1 MKFQKENFYDPF
13 LKILSVKNNYL
24 SFFMSV
30 TFDQVITDVDQHL
43 WIDSLE
49 LNEQNLS
56 TNSSSNWEIKKSTL
70 QGGLQQGVDLIEV
83 NNGVFSY
90 AVVPTRGMGIWRGSY
105 SGKTLGWDSPVKD
118 LVHPTFIEL
127 NDRGGLGWLKGFNEW
142 IVRCGLSS
150 NGAPGNDVIIDNNG
164 NKAEVFLPLHGKI
177 ANIPARF
184 VEVQVEVGTSTILR
198 IRGIVEETM
207 LFGPALRL
215 TTEISTELGSNKLTI
230 VDEVTNLNSTPEE
243 IEMLYHC
250 NYGPPFL
257 EEGSKLV
264 APVKRASPRDR
275 RARENV
281 TTMSEFCG
289 PTNGY
294 VEQVYFYELLGDS
307 TGESKVMLRNKAGNL
322 GTSMIFSLE
331 QMPCF
336 SLWKNTA
343 SLKNGYV
350 TGLEPGSNF
359 PNPKRFEREN
369 GRVVLL
375 EPLQSRKYK
384 LSLEVQVGSDA
395 VREVE
400 REINQLQGSTSP
412 EILEFAPEHLSA
424 AT

>member
-1 MKFQKENFYDPF
+1 
-13 LKILSVKNNYL
+13 
-24 SFFMSV
+24 
-30 TFDQVITDVDQHL
+30 
-43 WIDSLE
+43 
-49 LNEQNLS
+49 
-56 TNSSSNWEIKKSTL
+56 
-70 QGGLQQGVDLIEV
+70 
-83 NNGVFSY
+83 
-90 AVVPTRGMGIWRGSY
+90 
-105 SGKTLGWDSPVKD
+105 
-118 LVHPTFIEL
+118 HPAFIEL
-127 NDRGGLGWLKGFNEW
+127 NDRGGLGRLKGFNEW

-150 NGAPGNDVIIDNNG
+150 NGAPGNDVIVDNNG

-184 VEVQVEVGTSTILR
+184 VEVQVEVGAPTILR

-230 VDEVTNLNSTPEE
+230 VDEVTNLNTTPEE

-264 APVKRASPRDR
+264 APVKSVAPRDQ
-275 RARENV
+275 RAREDLK
-281 TTMSEFCG
+281 TLSDFRG

-307 TGESKVMLRNKAGNL
+307 SGESKVMLRNKAGDL
-322 GTSMIFSLE
+322 GTSMSFSLE
-331 QMPCF
+331 KMPCF

-359 PNPKRFEREN
+359 PNPKCFEREN

-375 EPLQSRKYK
+375 EPLMSRKFGI
-384 LSLEVQVGSDA
+384 SLEVYVGGEA
-395 VREVE
+395 VNEVE
-400 REINQLQGSTSP
+400 KEINKLQGSTSP
-412 EILEFAPEHLSA
+412 EILEFAPKNLSA

>member
-1 MKFQKENFYDPF
+1 
-13 LKILSVKNNYL
+13 
-24 SFFMSV
+24 MSS
-30 TFDQVITDVDQHL
+30 TFHQVITDVDQNL

-70 QGGLQQGVDLIEV
+70 QGGLQQGIDLIEV
-83 NNGVFSY
+83 NNGNFSF

-105 SGKTLGWDSPVKD
+105 SGKNLGWDSPVKD
-118 LVHPTFIEL
+118 LVHPAFIEL

-150 NGAPGNDVIIDNNG
+150 NGAPGNDVIVDNNG

-184 VEVQVEVGTSTILR
+184 VEVQVEVGTPTILR

-230 VDEVTNLNSTPEE
+230 VDEVTNLNTTPEE

-257 EEGSKLV
+257 EEGSQLV
-264 APVKRASPRDR
+264 APVRLAAPRDQ
-275 RARENV
+275 RAREDL
-281 TTMSEFCG
+281 TTLSEFCG

-307 TGESKVMLRNKAGNL
+307 SGESKVMLRNQAGDL
-322 GTSMIFSLE
+322 GTSMSFSLE

-375 EPLQSRKYK
+375 EPLTSRKFE
-384 LSLEVQVGSDA
+384 LSLEVHVGREA
-395 VREVE
+395 VSEVE
-400 REINQLQGSTSP
+400 KEINQLQGSTSP
-412 EILEFAPEHLSA
+412 EILEFAPKNLSA
-424 AT
+424 AS